1 MAKKTNPILHSL
13 IDFLDRREIKY
24 QPHLKDGYLVCSF
37 KTESV
42 FNNVD
47 MIFQVIDGGCVVF
60 TLLNVCVPDDKRS
73 GISNLICEINSEF
86 LYGNF
91 DYIVS
96 TGEIRYKVFT
106 DLGESDLKED
116 VIDRVIMVSLYMV
129 ETNGDRIMKYLLD

>member
-1 MAKKTNPILHSL
+1 MAKKNNPILHSL
-13 IDFLDRREIKY
+13 IDFFDKRDIKY
-24 QPHLKDGYLVCSF
+24 QSHIKDGYLACSF

-47 MIFQVIDGGCVVF
+47 LIFQVTDGELVVF
-60 TLLNVCVPDDKRS
+60 TLLNTCVPDDKKI

-91 DYIVS
+91 DYINS

-116 VIDRVIMVSLYMV
+116 IIDRVIMVSLYMV